1 MPTLAELESTIDT
14 LTTTV
19 GSVQTDIAAVLVI
32 LTDAQAG
39 GATIPQDAIDK
50 LNALNTS
57 LSAADASLKSAET
70 PTS

>member
-19 GSVQTDIAAVLVI
+19 GSVQTDIAAVLMI
-32 LTDAQAG
+32 LPDAQAG

-57 LSAADASLKSAET
+57 LSAADASLKSAEM
-70 PTS
+70 PAW

>member
-32 LTDAQAG
+32 LTDAQAS